1 MAPRSAGDRQATG
14 SALSVDRRIGRRAFL
29 KGAGA
34 LGAAGVIAPA
44 LSTGPALARG
54 AAAQSGTT
62 PLQHIIVDCQ
72 ENRSFDH
79 YYGFAPFAGQFGV
92 PAGYSQP
99 DGQGGSVAPFE
110 FTSLSTPDIGHS
122 WSAVH
127 SEWDAGA
134 MGGGF
139 TTNGVWGY
147 GVFDYPIIL
156 DLLEDA
162 GVTWKVYN
170 ISWDSVPFGN
180 TDNVFAFWK

>member
-34 LGAAGVIAPA
+34 VGAAGVIAPA

-99 DGQGGSVAPFE
+99 DGQGGSQGLGLIVFGV
-110 FTSLSTPDIGHS
+110 F
-122 WSAVH
+122 
-127 SEWDAGA
+127 AGA
-134 MGGGF
+134 HGRPR
-139 TTNGVWGY
+139 NASAR
-147 GVFDYPIIL
+147 
-156 DLLEDA
+156 A
-162 GVTWKVYN
+162 GSRPMWRNPAAIRVC
-170 ISWDSVPFGN
+170 P
-180 TDNVFAFWK
+180 A